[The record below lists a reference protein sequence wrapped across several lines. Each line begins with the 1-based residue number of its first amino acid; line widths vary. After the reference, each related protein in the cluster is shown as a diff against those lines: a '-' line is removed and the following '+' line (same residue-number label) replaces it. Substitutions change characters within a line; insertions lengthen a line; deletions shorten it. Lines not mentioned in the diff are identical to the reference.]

1 MPSRLERLRQALCAL
16 SDEALIALR
25 HAAIHTRYLA
35 PSFTAWIKHAT
46 DWELDRRAGIHYFL
60 LFPEEIAPPQDFAR
74 GARRAL
80 ADMGRS
86 LGGVDD
92 PYQLASVL
100 DALTGLAEWCERY
113 R

>member
-35 PSFTAWIKHAT
+35 PSFTAWIKHIV
-46 DWELDRRAGIHYFL
+46 DWELDRRAGAQYFL
-60 LFPEEIAPPQDFAR
+60 LFPEELVHPHEFAR
-74 GARRAL
+74 GATGAL
-80 ADMGRS
+80 EAI
-86 LGGVDD
+86 
-92 PYQLASVL
+92 A
-100 DALTGLAEWCERY
+100 ATLAENATPNMDELLGTLAELVSQCEKY